1 MNYFGIM
8 KRKRREVIIIDFVS
22 LIWSLLNM
30 IILVAGVVYIV
41 WVLRRVSRGMES
53 LEEIETTL
61 KEINDRLNDIDV

>member
-1 MNYFGIM
+1 M
-8 KRKRREVIIIDFVS
+8 KRKRRGVIIIDFVS
-22 LIWSLLNM
+22 LIWPLLNM

-41 WVLRRVSRGMES
+41 WVLRRISLGMES